1 MRIIFFI
8 ESKKRSSATNFRIL
22 QIIPHLKKIGIKT
35 LLIQGYPGKNVFFTS
50 SNIFLS
56 LIINAILILIKSI
69 TIIFQLPLIIWAD
82 IIVIQRELV
91 AYNLVY
97 PEKIIFKL
105 KKPVI
110 FDFDDAIF
118 LPIGDPSHLFSRN
131 LFFQNLVKK
140 TLKIHHMIKMADE
153 VTVGNK
159 YLAEFAKKF
168 SNHVSIIPTVID
180 TNRYYPLKKK
190 KKNKIVYIGWMGTS
204 GNLKYFKSILS
215 TLKKVSQSHPNTQL
229 IICSDKFLLKD
240 DLNSVIPTK
249 FIQWESK
256 NELKTL
262 HKFDIGIMP
271 IEDNEWTRGKCGFK
285 LIQYMASGVPAIGS
299 DVGMNKEIINDGI
312 NGLLAKN
319 ESEWT
324 RKLNL
329 LINDE
334 ALRKEVRIS
343 ARNKI
348 EQNYS
353 INSVLSKLLSIFNR
367 VQDRKVI

>member
-22 QIIPHLKKIGIKT
+22 QIIPYLKRIGIKC

-50 SNIFLS
+50 SNLFLS
-56 LIINAILILIKSI
+56 LIINAILIFIKSI

-97 PEKIIFKL
+97 PEKIIFRL

-118 LPIGDPSHLFSRN
+118 LQIGDPSHLFSRN

-159 YLAEFAKKF
+159 YLAKYAKKF
-168 SNHVSIIPTVID
+168 SNNVSIIPTVID
-180 TNRYYPLKKK
+180 TNRYYPLKKRK
-190 KKNKIVYIGWMGTS
+190 DDDNVTIGWMGTS
-204 GNLKYFKSILS
+204 GNLKYFKDILL
-215 TLKKVSQSHPNTQL
+215 TLKKVNERHPNTQL
-229 IICSDKFLLKD
+229 IICSDKFLFKD
-240 DLNSVIPTK
+240 ELNSVIPTK
-249 FIQWESK
+249 FIRWESK
-256 NELKTL
+256 NELKIL

-299 DVGMNKEIINDGI
+299 DVGMNKDIIDDGI
-312 NGLLAKN
+312 NGFLAKD

-324 RKLNL
+324 KKLNS

-334 ALRKEVRIS
+334 TLRKKFKKN
-343 ARNKI
+343 ARKQI

-353 INSVLSKLLSIFNR
+353 INSILSKLLSIYKMAQVR
-367 VQDRKVI
+367 